1 MQSLKLM
8 WALCQCQ
15 VEFFH
20 QFINWANLLE
30 QTLLHIIL
38 AHTARTP
45 GYLPICNTTFLVE
58 HPLLCSPV
66 DATACEAIMHE
77 TSYSICQDI

>member
-20 QFINWANLLE
+20 QFTNQAIIVEARAEAASLPTNLLE
-30 QTLLHIIL
+30 QTLLQMVCLYPPRMHI
-38 AHTARTP
+38 RTVQKL
-45 GYLPICNTTFLVE
+45 YI
-58 HPLLCSPV
+58 
-66 DATACEAIMHE
+66 
-77 TSYSICQDI
+77 Y